1 MSFTSNVKTELAKVQ
16 NKEMCC
22 LKAECYGIWLFS
34 KCFTLKETA
43 FVSENSAMIHKM
55 AELAAIAADVSAEIT
70 FTMSRRKKPAY
81 RIALKPYERERIL
94 GTFGYT
100 GREPSLRI
108 NYANFESDCCYAA
121 FLRGVFLAC
130 GSMSDPGRE
139 YHLEFASGF
148 KMLSGD
154 LYRLL
159 QEADADGLRP
169 ADLRPAGLRPSQ
181 GRRKGGY
188 RVYLT
193 DSGQIEDFL
202 TYIGATAASM
212 ELMQIK
218 MYKEAKNNINRKT
231 NFETA
236 NMDKTYE
243 ASARQTAA
251 IAFISDY
258 MGLDSLDGELRALA
272 ELRLHNPEMTL
283 REMAEMLGMTRS
295 RVNYRFRKITEIGEA
310 LAKRHAPGML
320 ENKGIKHT
328 WEED

>member
-1 MSFTSNVKTELAKVQ
+1 MSFTSAVKTELAKIQ

-34 KCFTLKETA
+34 KCFTLKEAA
-43 FVSENSAMIHKM
+43 FVSENSLLVHKM
-55 AELAAIAADVSAEIT
+55 AELAAVAADVSAEIS

-81 RIALKPYERERIL
+81 RIALKEPYERERML
-94 GTFGYT
+94 SAFGYT

-121 FLRGVFLAC
+121 FLRGAFLGC
-130 GSMSDPGRE
+130 GSMSEPDRE
-139 YHLEFASGF
+139 YHLEFASQY

-154 LYRLL
+154 LHRLL
-159 QEADADGLRP
+159 QEADA
-169 ADLRPAGLRPSQ
+169 AGVRPSQ

-212 ELMQIK
+212 ELMQVK
-218 MYKEAKNNINRKT
+218 MFKEAKNNINRKT

-251 IAFISDY
+251 IAFINDY
-258 MGLDSLDGELRALA
+258 RGLDSLEDELRALA

-283 REMAEMLGMTRS
+283 REVAEQLGMTRS

-310 LAKRHAPGML
+310 LMRRHAPEML
-320 ENKGIKHT
+320 EDKGTVHGKKT
-328 WEED
+328 D

>member
-1 MSFTSNVKTELAKVQ
+1 MSFTSGVKTELVKIQ
-16 NKEMCC
+16 NREICC

-34 KCFTLKETA
+34 KCFTLKEAT
-43 FVSENSAMIHKM
+43 FVSENTELIHKM
-55 AELAAIAADVSAEIT
+55 AELAAVAADVSAEIT
-70 FTMSRRKKPAY
+70 FTMSRRRKPAY
-81 RIALKPYERERIL
+81 RISLKEPYERERML
-94 GTFGYT
+94 GAFGYT

-130 GSMSDPGRE
+130 GSMSDPDRE
-139 YHLEFASGF
+139 YHLEFASQY
-148 KMLSGD
+148 KILSGD
-154 LYRLL
+154 LGRLL
-159 QEADADGLRP
+159 QEADA
-169 ADLRPAGLRPSQ
+169 AKVRPSQ
-181 GRRKGGY
+181 GRRKGSY

-218 MYKEAKNNINRKT
+218 MFKEAKNNINRKT

-251 IAFISDY
+251 IAFINDY
-258 MGLDSLDGELRALA
+258 MGLEKLEDELRTLA

-283 REMAEMLGMTRS
+283 REMAELLGMTRS

-310 LAKRHAPGML
+310 LAKRNAPELL
-320 ENKGIKHT
+320 EDGGTIRI
-328 WEED
+328 WEEN